1 LIRRLAVLFSVL
13 FITAGCSNAL
23 RWTPDYHTVRSGE
36 TVYTIAMRY
45 DLDTRDISAW
55 NSLGD
60 GTFIRAGQKLRLK
73 PGSGSSSRRA
83 SSSTSSTGSTARKQS
98 RTLPTLPAPAWRWP
112 ATGKVLYRFGKSSK
126 SQSGIRI
133 GGVDGAPVIATAG
146 GEVVYAGTGLKSYG
160 QLVIIKHN
168 DTWLS
173 AYGFNK
179 ALLVSE
185 GGKVA
190 AGQKIATMGK
200 TSKGK
205 TMLHFEI
212 RRNGQPV
219 DPQKY
224 LSKRN

>member
-1 LIRRLAVLFSVL
+1 M
-13 FITAGCSNAL
+13 TAGCSNAL

-36 TVYTIAMRY
+36 TLYTIGMRY
-45 DLDTRDISAW
+45 NLDTRDIAAW

-60 GTFIRAGQKLRLK
+60 GTYIRTGQKIRLK
-73 PGSGSSSRRA
+73 PGSGASTRQSSR
-83 SSSTSSTGSTARKQS
+83 TGAASTAASAPSRKQPS
-98 RTLPTLPAPAWRWP
+98 LPAPTWRWP
-112 ATGKVLYRFGKSSK
+112 ANGTVLYRFGKSAK
-126 SQSGIRI
+126 TQSGIRI
-133 GGVDGAPVIATAG
+133 GGAAGEPVVATAS

-179 ALLVSE
+179 TLLVGE
-185 GGKVA
+185 GDKVA

-200 TSKGK
+200 ASGGK
-205 TMLHFEI
+205 VMLHFEI

-219 DPQKY
+219 DPQRY
-224 LSKRN
+224 LPPRN

>member
-1 LIRRLAVLFSVL
+1 
-13 FITAGCSNAL
+13 
-23 RWTPDYHTVRSGE
+23 
-36 TVYTIAMRY
+36 MRY
-45 DLDTRDISAW
+45 DLDTRDIIAW

-73 PGSGSSSRRA
+73 PGSGSSSRRT
-83 SSSTSSTGSTARKQS
+83 SSSGSTTGTTKRKPS
-98 RTLPTLPAPAWRWP
+98 RTLPTLPAPTWRWP
-112 ATGKVLYRFGKSSK
+112 ATGQVLYRFGASAKSK
-126 SQSGIRI
+126 SGIRI
-133 GGVDGAPVIATAG
+133 GGVDGAPVIATAS

-179 ALLVSE
+179 ALLVRE
-185 GGKVA
+185 GAKVA

-200 TSKGK
+200 TAKGK
-205 TMLHFEI
+205 NMLHFEI

-224 LSKRN
+224 LPNRN